1 MANVIIITNRKL
13 NFRSDKIIVSISSW
27 IILIAVTL
35 HFHGGFT
42 YIYKKRME
50 RHTAASSYSGVWKKP
65 LKTNERNMPH
75 PVYDILGHSRGC
87 AINIQYTTDGT
98 FSYIHRFQYSKF
110 SRLLS
115 KKRIKQICL
124 LLTTGYSLLLYRA
137 SNQRCKGINNN
148 WKQGGKSNIYSQF
161 NKKVWIAEIL
171 CKPQKANNR
180 R

>member
-1 MANVIIITNRKL
+1 MI
-13 NFRSDKIIVSISSW
+13 FIVSNSFFSD
-27 IILIAVTL
+27 TL

-65 LKTNERNMPH
+65 LKTNERNSPI
-75 PVYDILGHSRGC
+75 PVYDMIRHSWGC
-87 AINIQYTTDGT
+87 VINIQYTTDGT

-124 LLTTGYSLLLYRA
+124 LLTDWLFSYTEPPI
-137 SNQRCKGINNN
+137 SNA
-148 WKQGGKSNIYSQF
+148 
-161 NKKVWIAEIL
+161 KV
-171 CKPQKANNR
+171 
-180 R
+180 

>member
-1 MANVIIITNRKL
+1 M
-13 NFRSDKIIVSISSW
+13 
-27 IILIAVTL
+27 L

-98 FSYIHRFQYSKF
+98 SLYPLLPLIVFQTF
-110 SRLLS
+110 
-115 KKRIKQICL
+115 QIEN
-124 LLTTGYSLLLYRA
+124 G
-137 SNQRCKGINNN
+137 
-148 WKQGGKSNIYSQF
+148 
-161 NKKVWIAEIL
+161 
-171 CKPQKANNR
+171 
-180 R
+180 